1 MKEAKQERQELNW
14 QLAYSRERDGAC
26 SDWMPASVPGCVQL
40 DTAAARGIPLY
51 YTGDHE
57 DEYRWMEPLYWHY
70 RAQAQIEERKRVPFL
85 CLTGVDYEYDLLLNG
100 QQQYHHEG
108 MFTGREVDLSAYK
121 GQTVQ
126 IEVIV
131 YPAPKMKDCYPERG
145 MGNEAAHTV

>member
-70 RAQAQIEERKRVPFL
+70 RAQAQIEMAE
-85 CLTGVDYEYDLLLNG
+85 LLLLQEIYRRRCRRRRVRG
-100 QQQYHHEG
+100 H
-108 MFTGREVDLSAYK
+108 F
-121 GQTVQ
+121 
-126 IEVIV
+126 V
-131 YPAPKMKDCYPERG
+131 Y
-145 MGNEAAHTV
+145 